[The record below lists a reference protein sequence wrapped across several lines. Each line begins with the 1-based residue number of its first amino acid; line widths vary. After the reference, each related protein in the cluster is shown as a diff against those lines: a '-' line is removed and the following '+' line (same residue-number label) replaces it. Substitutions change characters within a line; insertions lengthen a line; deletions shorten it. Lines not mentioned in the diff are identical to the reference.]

1 MKMNKLTSISLI
13 SAFVLSASA
22 ASAETGTIV
31 FGNSNSW
38 SSFGFSDNFDTG
50 TGGHDAVIT
59 QDGITFTL
67 NVISTAD
74 SGGETQISGNGGLI
88 PATSGNVWENDDG
101 TLILSLSFSESSS
114 TLDTLKVGNLDIE
127 AWNASNEDMNFA
139 AFDNPTGVTI
149 DSQTSGIVTSG
160 RVSYDDLGIT
170 QLIKGNI
177 ASWTLEI
184 DMVDTGSVQGL
195 DYIEFDYTY
204 TVPEPGTYALL
215 AGCAAL
221 GFVMLRRRR

>member
-1 MKMNKLTSISLI
+1 
-13 SAFVLSASA
+13 V
-22 ASAETGTIV
+22 
-31 FGNSNSW
+31 
-38 SSFGFSDNFDTG
+38 
-50 TGGHDAVIT
+50 
-59 QDGITFTL
+59 
-67 NVISTAD
+67 
-74 SGGETQISGNGGLI
+74 
-88 PATSGNVWENDDG
+88 
-101 TLILSLSFSESSS
+101 
-114 TLDTLKVGNLDIE
+114 NLDIE